1 MTETGTVKSCIACGK
16 NLNGQKRMK
25 DSQGRYWCIECGTE
39 DQKKKMAA
47 GGGAA
52 NACSSCGQTFPP
64 HQLSVWGSRKLC
76 PSCTPSSKG
85 PGLMA
90 TVTGILS
97 GLGGGGGGGGSDK
110 KKLIMMGIIMVILA
124 AIAAYINFG

>member
-1 MTETGTVKSCIACGK
+1 MTETGVVKSCVACGK

-47 GGGAA
+47 SGVGA

-64 HQLSVWGSRKLC
+64 HQLSAWGSRRLC
-76 PSCTPSSKG
+76 PGCSPSSKG
-85 PGLMA
+85 PGMMA
-90 TVTGILS
+90 TITGIFS
-97 GLGGGGGGGGSDK
+97 SLGSGGGGGSDK
-110 KKLIMMGIIMVILA
+110 KKLIMMGIVMALLA
-124 AIAAYINFG
+124 AIALYVNLS